1 MVPGNTREAKGK
13 LNMYCFNHSL
23 SQISSNIVFFFFFR
37 FSRIN
42 FGVAPCQDIMRW
54 NQITFGQER
63 VTYNMHQL
71 LHIVIELMAKSS
83 VTTVTHR

>member
-37 FSRIN
+37 FSRNN
-42 FGVAPCQDIMRW
+42 FGVAACQDIMIW
-54 NQITFGQER
+54 NQITFGRESYLQHAS
-63 VTYNMHQL
+63 T
-71 LHIVIELMAKSS
+71 I
-83 VTTVTHR
+83 THSNRIDG